1 MACKEFAAGSPL
13 EIRTVV
19 NFMALQWMQYCP
31 ASTVNCGR
39 PQEVLRTVIIFA
51 LLTLVVP
58 FIVAAANNSSSPLDA
73 YTERKWQMQD
83 GLPEQIV
90 QAFAQT
96 ADHYLWIGTTG
107 GLLRFDGASFVLY
120 DRENTP
126 AFRDNN
132 IFCLKVSHD
141 NSLWIGSEGG
151 GLIRYRNGVFRAFST
166 SDGLSNAFVRRIEED
181 SKGQLWIGT
190 DDGLF
195 RMGGERLKRI
205 DGTESVPQL
214 AVHAIHEDRNGRL
227 WVGGSKLLSLENASA
242 TEYHLEGEASQNRVK
257 SILDTEDGTVWVGTV
272 SGLQRMEPYDSPKP
286 GRANGFQR
294 ISGFNVTVRF
304 LRETSDGRLWI
315 GTIGDGLHIYS
326 HNQFSEITAPASLP
340 SNTVLSLFED
350 VETNIW
356 VGTQAGMLRLSQTPV
371 RTVAL
376 PDASDSDAET
386 VYQDLDG
393 DVWIAATNLFR
404 FQKDQATPYRF
415 PTLAG
420 VRVRNVFRDR
430 EGMLWIGTD
439 GRGVYHQ
446 TGKQLVH
453 YTTRQGLV
461 NNFIRAFLQSRD
473 GSVWIATDEGVSR
486 WTKAGFTN
494 YQMSD
499 GLCYFSTRSILEDR
513 KGDLWI
519 GTDRGVSRLH
529 NNKFESDDVVR
540 ALQQEKV
547 WAIHQDP
554 DGGLW
559 FGTRTGGLYRWQS
572 AKLTHYTTAQ
582 GLASNS
588 IYELLEDHNGKL
600 WASGPNGIS
609 VMNRRDLETIADH
622 PGNRV
627 PVTLYGISE
636 GLETIQMCGGEKPAG
651 ILTTQGEVWFPSS
664 KGPVRVSTDQPP
676 PSNPAPV
683 VIDRVMVDGLQVP
696 AGSRVSLSPKSAKL
710 EMGYGVVLLR
720 SQERINFR
728 YILDGFDKN
737 WSDASAGRTAYYT
750 NLPPGRYHFRVAAYE
765 MNNPAQIAETS
776 LEIVQEPHFYR
787 TLWFLGLCLLLAA
800 GAVLGVYRVRLAQLR
815 ARFQAVL
822 DERNRLAREMHDTLI
837 QGCVGVSALLEA
849 QSSIG
854 HAEKSNGH
862 DLLEYA
868 RTQIRST
875 IDEARQAVWN
885 LRQNSSAVASL
896 APQLEAMSQQI
907 SQEFGIPVGF
917 RTVGKR
923 FGLDQSAVH
932 DLLMV
937 TREALY
943 NAVRHGQPHRVQV
956 EVCYEERCCRVKIS
970 DDGSGFDFAS
980 IASSSTGHYG
990 LIGMRERVERIGG
1003 KFILNSLIGSGTDL
1017 LIEVPRN
1024 LTAVRNDNNDDV
1036 RERTL

>member
-1 MACKEFAAGSPL
+1 MQNREKRDPSYRRTGPFYAALVLSLFLPL
-13 EIRTVV
+13 LLLKTVQARAV
-19 NFMALQWMQYCP
+19 DA
-31 ASTVNCGR
+31 
-39 PQEVLRTVIIFA
+39 
-51 LLTLVVP
+51 
-58 FIVAAANNSSSPLDA
+58 PLDA
-73 YTERKWQMQD
+73 YTERTWQMQD

-96 ADHYLWIGTTG
+96 ADRYLWIGTTG

-120 DRENTP
+120 DRESTP

-132 IFCLKVSHD
+132 IFCLTVSAD

-151 GLIRYRNGVFRAFST
+151 GLIRYRRGEFRAFS
-166 SDGLSNAFVRRIEED
+166 SRDGLTNAFVRSIKQD
-181 SKGQLWIGT
+181 SKGQIWIGT

-195 RMGGERLKRI
+195 RLAADRFERI
-205 DGTESVPQL
+205 DGTKSVPQV
-214 AVHAIHEDRNGRL
+214 AVHAIYEDRSGRL
-227 WVGGSKLLSLENASA
+227 WVGGSRLLRLDGDAA
-242 TEYHLEGEASQNRVK
+242 AEYPLEGEASQNRVK
-257 SILDTEDGTVWVGTV
+257 SIVETGDGAVWVGTV
-272 SGLQRMEPYDSPKP
+272 SGLQRMLPDNLPQPAKTK
-286 GRANGFQR
+286 GFHR
-294 ISGFNVTVRF
+294 VSGFNGTVRL

-315 GTIGDGLHIYS
+315 GTIGNGLHIYS
-326 HNQFSEITAPASLP
+326 HGQFSEITAPTRLP
-340 SNTVLSLFED
+340 SNTILNLFED
-350 VETNIW
+350 VEKNIW

-386 VYQDLDG
+386 VYQDGDG
-393 DVWIAATNLFR
+393 DVWIAAANLFR
-404 FQKDQATPYRF
+404 FQKDKATPYHF
-415 PTLAG
+415 PALAG

-430 EGMLWIGTD
+430 EGTLWIGTD

-446 TGKQLVH
+446 VGNQLVH

-461 NNFIRAFLQSRD
+461 NNFVRAFLQSRD

-486 WTKAGFTN
+486 WTKDQFTN
-494 YQMSD
+494 YQMKD

-513 KGDLWI
+513 NGDLWI
-519 GTDRGVSRLH
+519 GTDRGVSRIH
-529 NNKFESDDVVR
+529 NNKFESDEAVR
-540 ALQQEKV
+540 ALQDEKV
-547 WAIHQDP
+547 WAIHEDP

-572 AKLTHYTTAQ
+572 TKLAHYTTAQ

-588 IYELLEDHNGKL
+588 IYEIVEDHSGKL
-600 WASGPNGIS
+600 WVSGPNGIS
-609 VMNRRDLETIADH
+609 VMSRRDLDLA
-622 PGNRV
+622 GNDPARRV
-627 PVTLYGISE
+627 SVTLYGISE
-636 GLETIQMCGGEKPAG
+636 GLERIQMCGGEKPAG
-651 ILTTQGEVWFPSS
+651 ILTSQGEVWFPSS
-664 KGPVRVSTDQPP
+664 KGPVRISTGQPP

-683 VIDRVMVDGLQVP
+683 VIDRVLVDGLEAA
-696 AGSRVSLSPKSAKL
+696 AGSRLSLKPASAKL
-710 EMGYGVVLLR
+710 ELHYGVVLLR

-728 YILDGFDKN
+728 YIMDGFDKN
-737 WSDASAGRTAYYT
+737 WSDASAGRVAFYT
-750 NLPPGRYHFRVAAYE
+750 ILPPGRYHFRVAAYE
-765 MNNPAQIAETS
+765 MNNPAQIAEAS

-787 TLWFLGLCLLLAA
+787 TLWFVGLCLLLTA
-800 GAVLGVYRVRLAQLR
+800 GAVLGIYRVRLGQLR

-854 HAEKSNGH
+854 NAQGSNGH

-885 LRQNSSAVASL
+885 LRQNSGAVASL
-896 APQLEAMSQQI
+896 APQVEGMTQQV
-907 SQEFGIPVGF
+907 SHEFGIPVEFRIAGKPFGF
-917 RTVGKR
+917 
-923 FGLDQSAVH
+923 DQSIVH

-943 NAVRHGQPHRVQV
+943 NAVRHGQPQRVEV
-956 EVCYEERCCRVKIS
+956 EVCYNEQSCNVKIS

-980 IASSSTGHYG
+980 LAESSKGHYG

-1003 KFILNSLIGSGTDL
+1003 KFILNSRIGRGTNL
-1017 LIEVPRN
+1017 VIEVPRKPQAARKGKDEVPEMK
-1024 LTAVRNDNNDDV
+1024 L
-1036 RERTL
+1036 

>member
-1 MACKEFAAGSPL
+1 MSLHWIQDGP
-13 EIRTVV
+13 V
-19 NFMALQWMQYCP
+19 
-31 ASTVNCGR
+31 STVNCRR
-39 PQEVLRTVIIFA
+39 PQEVLRTVITFA

-58 FIVAAANNSSSPLDA
+58 LLMAASKDSSAPLDA

-120 DRENTP
+120 NRESTP

-132 IFCLKVSHD
+132 IFCLTVSRD
-141 NSLWIGSEGG
+141 NSLWIGIEGG
-151 GLIRYRNGVFRAFST
+151 GLIRYRGGIFHAFSAD
-166 SDGLSNAFVRRIEED
+166 DGLSNAFVRAIEQD
-181 SKGQLWIGT
+181 SKGQIWIGT

-195 RMGGERLKRI
+195 RLAGERLERV
-205 DGTESVPQL
+205 DGRESVPRV
-214 AVHAIHEDRNGRL
+214 AVHTIHQDRSGHL
-227 WVGGSKLLSLENASA
+227 WVGGSKLLRLDGVSA
-242 TEYHLEGEASQNRVK
+242 AEYRLQGEASQNRVK
-257 SILDTEDGTVWVGTV
+257 SILQTEDGTVWAGTV
-272 SGLQRMEPYDSPKP
+272 SGLQRLPPSELLKQ
-286 GRANGFQR
+286 GNTKGFERVNGFN
-294 ISGFNVTVRF
+294 GTVRF

-315 GTIGDGLHIYS
+315 GTIGHGLHIYS
-326 HNQFSEITAPASLP
+326 HNQFSAITALNKLP
-340 SNTVLSLFED
+340 SNTVLNLFED
-350 VETNIW
+350 VEKNIW
-356 VGTQAGMLRLSQTPV
+356 VGTQAGMLRLSKTPV

-386 VYQDLDG
+386 VYQDVDD
-393 DVWIAATNLFR
+393 DVWIAAANLFR
-404 FQKDQATPYRF
+404 FQKGRATPYRF
-415 PTLAG
+415 PALAG

-430 EGMLWIGTD
+430 EGTLWIGTD

-446 TGKQLVH
+446 IGEKLVH

-461 NNFIRAFLQSRD
+461 NNFVRAFLQSRD

-486 WTKAGFTN
+486 WTENTLTN

-499 GLCYFSTRSILEDR
+499 GLCYFSTRSLLEDR
-513 KGDLWI
+513 NGDLWI
-519 GTDRGVSRLH
+519 GTDHGVSRLH
-529 NNKFESDDVVR
+529 NNKFENDDVVR
-540 ALQQEKV
+540 ALQDEKV

-554 DGGLW
+554 EGGLW
-559 FGTRTGGLYRWQS
+559 FGTRNGGLYRWQS
-572 AKLTHYTTAQ
+572 AKLMHYTVAQ

-600 WASGPNGIS
+600 WVSGPNGIS
-609 VMNRRDLETIADH
+609 VMNRRDLETIVDH
-622 PGNRV
+622 PGGRV

-651 ILTTQGEVWFPSS
+651 ILTTEGEVWFPSS
-664 KGPVRVSTDQPP
+664 KGPVRVSTDQPE

-683 VIDRVMVDGLQVP
+683 VIDRVLVDGLQVP
-696 AGSRVSLSPKSAKL
+696 AGNRLSLRPTIAKL
-710 EMGYGVVLLR
+710 ELHYGVVLLR

-737 WSDASAGRTAYYT
+737 WSDASAARTAYYT
-750 NLPPGRYHFRVAAYE
+750 NLPPGKYHFRVAAYE
-765 MNNPAQIAETS
+765 MNNPTQIAETS
-776 LEIVQEPHFYR
+776 LGIVQEPHFYR
-787 TLWFLGLCLLLAA
+787 TYWFLGLCLLLAA
-800 GAVLGVYRVRLAQLR
+800 GTVLGIYRVRLGQLR

-854 HAEKSNGH
+854 QAEKSNGH

-885 LRQNSSAVASL
+885 LRQNSSTVASL
-896 APQLEAMSQQI
+896 APELEAMTQQI
-907 SQEFGIPVGF
+907 SHEFGIPVEF
-917 RTVGKR
+917 RAVGKP

-932 DLLMV
+932 DLLMA

-943 NAVRHGQPHRVQV
+943 NAVRHGQPHIVRVEACFEDQW
-956 EVCYEERCCRVKIS
+956 CRVKIS

-980 IASSSTGHYG
+980 MVKSSTGHYG
-990 LIGMRERVERIGG
+990 LIGMRERVERVGG
-1003 KFILNSLIGSGTDL
+1003 KFILNSRIGAGTDL
-1017 LIEVPRN
+1017 VIEVPRN
-1024 LTAVRNDNNDDV
+1024 LTAPGNDNHGDV
-1036 RERTL
+1036 REITL

>member
-1 MACKEFAAGSPL
+1 MLNGKNWGAACRRKGPFYAAL
-13 EIRTVV
+13 VLDL
-19 NFMALQWMQYCP
+19 FLFLLQTAQAP
-31 ASTVNCGR
+31 AADA
-39 PQEVLRTVIIFA
+39 P
-51 LLTLVVP
+51 P
-58 FIVAAANNSSSPLDA
+58 VAYSQ
-73 YTERKWQMQD
+73 RMWQMQD

-96 ADHYLWIGTTG
+96 ADRYLWIGTTG

-132 IFCLKVSHD
+132 IFCLTVSRD

-151 GLIRYRNGVFRAFST
+151 GLIRYRGGVFRAFST
-166 SDGLSNAFVRRIEED
+166 SDGLTNAFVRSIQQDIKGRI
-181 SKGQLWIGT
+181 WIGT

-195 RMGGERLKRI
+195 RLSGERLERI
-205 DGTESVPQL
+205 DGTESVPQV
-214 AVHAIHEDRNGRL
+214 AVHAIHEDRSGHL
-227 WVGGSKLLSLENASA
+227 WVGGSKLLRLEGASA
-242 TEYHLEGEASQNRVK
+242 AEYRLEGEASQNRVK
-257 SILDTEDGTVWVGTV
+257 SIVETEDGRVWVGTV
-272 SGLQRMEPYDSPKP
+272 SGLQRMLPNELPNNAKTK
-286 GRANGFQR
+286 GFQR
-294 ISGFNVTVRF
+294 VSGFNGTVRF

-315 GTIGDGLHIYS
+315 GTIGHGLHIYS
-326 HNQFSEITAPASLP
+326 HNRFDEITAPTRLP
-340 SNTVLSLFED
+340 SNTVLNLFED
-350 VETNIW
+350 VEKNIW
-356 VGTQAGMLRLSQTPV
+356 VGTQAGMLRLSKTPV

-386 VYQDLDG
+386 VYQDVDG
-393 DVWIAATNLFR
+393 DVWIAAANLFR
-404 FQKDQATPYRF
+404 FQKDKATPYHF

-430 EGMLWIGTD
+430 EGTLWIGTD

-446 TGKQLVH
+446 SGKQLAH

-461 NNFIRAFLQSRD
+461 NNFVRAFLQSRD

-486 WTKAGFTN
+486 RTKNRFTN

-499 GLCYFSTRSILEDR
+499 GLCYFSTRSLLEDR
-513 KGDLWI
+513 NGDLWI

-529 NNKFESDDVVR
+529 NNKFESDDAVR
-540 ALQQEKV
+540 ALQEEKV

-572 AKLTHYTTAQ
+572 AKLTHYTVAQ

-600 WASGPNGIS
+600 WVSGPNGIS
-609 VMNRRDLETIADH
+609 VMNRRDLDMVVDH
-622 PGNRV
+622 PERRV

-664 KGPVRVSTDQPP
+664 KGPVRVSTDQPQ

-683 VIDRVMVDGLQVP
+683 VIDRVLVDGLQAP
-696 AGSRVSLSPKSAKL
+696 AGGHLSLKPTSAKL
-710 EMGYGVVLLR
+710 EVHYGVVLLR

-750 NLPPGRYHFRVAAYE
+750 NLPPGKYHFRVAAYE

-787 TLWFLGLCLLLAA
+787 TLWFLGLCLVLAG
-800 GAVLGVYRVRLAQLR
+800 GAVLGIYQVRLGQLR

-822 DERNRLAREMHDTLI
+822 DERSRLAREMHDTLI

-854 HAEKSNGH
+854 HAGGNNGH

-885 LRQNSSAVASL
+885 LRQNSGAVASL
-896 APQLEAMSQQI
+896 APQIEGMTQQV
-907 SQEFGIPVGF
+907 SHEFGIPVEF
-917 RTVGKR
+917 RVLGKP

-932 DLLMV
+932 DVLMV

-956 EVCYEERCCRVKIS
+956 DVCYEERRCRVKIS

-980 IASSSTGHYG
+980 LATSSAGHYG

-1003 KFILNSLIGSGTDL
+1003 KFVLDSRIGAGTDL
-1017 LIEVPRN
+1017 VIEVPRKP
-1024 LTAVRNDNNDDV
+1024 AAARHDEVP
-1036 RERTL
+1036 ERTL

>member
-1 MACKEFAAGSPL
+1 
-13 EIRTVV
+13 
-19 NFMALQWMQYCP
+19 MALQWMQYGP

-58 FIVAAANNSSSPLDA
+58 FIFAASNDSSSPLDA

-120 DRENTP
+120 DRESTP

-132 IFCLKVSHD
+132 IFCLTVSRD
-141 NSLWIGSEGG
+141 NSLWIGIEGG
-151 GLIRYRNGVFRAFST
+151 GLIRYRDGIFHAFST
-166 SDGLSNAFVRRIEED
+166 NDGLSNAFVRAIEQD
-181 SKGQLWIGT
+181 SKGQIWIGT

-195 RMGGERLKRI
+195 RLEGEQLERI
-205 DGTESVPQL
+205 DGTESVPRV
-214 AVHAIHEDRNGRL
+214 AVHTIYEDRSGHL
-227 WVGGSKLLSLENASA
+227 WVGGSKLLRLEGAAA
-242 TEYHLEGEASQNRVK
+242 TEFRLQGEASQNRVK
-257 SILDTEDGTVWVGTV
+257 SVLETEDGTVWAGTV
-272 SGLQRMEPYDSPKP
+272 SGLQRMSASELAKQTNS
-286 GRANGFQR
+286 RGFER
-294 ISGFNVTVRF
+294 VSGFNGTVRF

-315 GTIGDGLHIYS
+315 GTIGHGLHIYS
-326 HNQFSEITAPASLP
+326 HKQFSAITAPNKLP
-340 SNTVLSLFED
+340 SNTVLNLFED
-350 VETNIW
+350 VEKNIW

-371 RTVAL
+371 RTVEL

-386 VYQDLDG
+386 VYQDFDN
-393 DVWIAATNLFR
+393 DVWIAAANLFR
-404 FQKDQATPYRF
+404 FQKDKATPYRF
-415 PTLAG
+415 PALAG

-430 EGMLWIGTD
+430 EGTLWIGTD
-439 GRGVYHQ
+439 GRGVYHLV
-446 TGKQLVH
+446 GKQLVH

-461 NNFIRAFLQSRD
+461 NNFVRAFLQSRD

-486 WTKAGFTN
+486 WTKNTLAN

-499 GLCYFSTRSILEDR
+499 GLCYFSTRSLLEDR
-513 KGDLWI
+513 NGDLWI
-519 GTDRGVSRLH
+519 GTDHGVSRLH

-540 ALQQEKV
+540 ALQDEKV

-559 FGTRTGGLYRWQS
+559 FGTRNGGLYRWQS
-572 AKLTHYTTAQ
+572 AKLTHYTVAQ

-588 IYELLEDHNGKL
+588 IYELLEDLHGKL
-600 WASGPNGIS
+600 WVSGPDGIS
-609 VMNRRDLETIADH
+609 VMNRRDLETIVDH
-622 PGNRV
+622 PESRV

-651 ILTTQGEVWFPSS
+651 ILTTEGEVWFPSS
-664 KGPVRVSTDQPP
+664 KGPVRVSTDQPE

-683 VIDRVMVDGLQVP
+683 VIDRVLVDGLQVP
-696 AGSRVSLSPKSAKL
+696 AGRRLSLRPTIAKL
-710 EMGYGVVLLR
+710 ELHYGVVLLR

-737 WSDASAGRTAYYT
+737 WSDASAARTAYYT

-787 TLWFLGLCLLLAA
+787 TFWFLGLCLVLAA
-800 GAVLGVYRVRLAQLR
+800 GAVLGIYRVRLGQLR

-980 IASSSTGHYG
+980 VASSSTGHYG

-1003 KFILNSLIGSGTDL
+1003 KLILNSRIGSGTDL

-1024 LTAVRNDNNDDV
+1024 LTALRSHNNDDV

>member
-1 MACKEFAAGSPL
+1 VIDCIFVSRDLEGLFDWNRGGLPEVLQKVFTLALVTLAIPWTMAGANGLSSPL
-13 EIRTVV
+13 
-19 NFMALQWMQYCP
+19 N
-31 ASTVNCGR
+31 
-39 PQEVLRTVIIFA
+39 
-51 LLTLVVP
+51 
-58 FIVAAANNSSSPLDA
+58 SPLDA

-107 GLLRFDGASFVLY
+107 GLLRFDGESFVLY
-120 DRENTP
+120 DRENTA

-132 IFCLKVSHD
+132 IFCLTVSAD

-151 GLIRYRNGVFRAFST
+151 GLIRYRDGVFRAFSEA
-166 SDGLSNAFVRRIEED
+166 DGLTNAFVRSVQQD
-181 SKGQLWIGT
+181 SKGKIWIGT

-195 RMGGERLKRI
+195 RLSGERFERI
-205 DGTESVPQL
+205 DGTKSVPAV
-214 AVHAIHEDRNGRL
+214 AVHAIYEDRSGHL
-227 WVGGSKLLSLENASA
+227 WVGGSKLLRLEDGSA
-242 TEYHLEGEASQNRVK
+242 TEYRLQGEASQNRVK
-257 SILDTEDGTVWVGTV
+257 SIVETEDRTVWVGTV
-272 SGLQRMEPYDSPKP
+272 SGLQRMLPNKMSEHGEGPS
-286 GRANGFQR
+286 FQR
-294 ISGFNVTVRF
+294 VANFNGTVRF

-315 GTIGDGLHIYS
+315 GTIGHGLHVYR
-326 HNQFSEITAPASLP
+326 HNQFSEITAPTRLP
-340 SNTVLSLFED
+340 SNTVLNLYED
-350 VETNIW
+350 VEKNIW
-356 VGTQAGMLRLSQTPV
+356 VGTQAGMLRLSKTPV

-386 VYQDLDG
+386 VYQDVNG
-393 DVWIAATNLFR
+393 DVWIAAANLFR
-404 FQKDQATPYRF
+404 FHNDKASPYQF
-415 PTLAG
+415 PALAN

-430 EGMLWIGTD
+430 AGTFWIGTD

-446 TGKQLVH
+446 VGKQLIH

-461 NNFIRAFLQSRD
+461 NNFVRAFLQSRD

-486 WTKAGFTN
+486 WTRDRFTN
-494 YQMSD
+494 YQMKD

-513 KGDLWI
+513 NGDIWI

-529 NNKFESDDVVR
+529 HDKFESDAAVR
-540 ALQQEKV
+540 ALQAEKV

-572 AKLTHYTTAQ
+572 GQLTHYTVAQ

-588 IYELLEDHNGKL
+588 IYELVEDNNGKL
-600 WASGPNGIS
+600 WVSGPNGIS
-609 VMNRRDLETIADH
+609 VMNRRELEMLNEHSTY
-622 PGNRV
+622 RV

-651 ILTTQGEVWFPSS
+651 ILAAAGEVWFPSS
-664 KGPVRVSTDQPP
+664 KGPVLVSTDQPP

-683 VIDRVMVDGLQVP
+683 VIDRVLVDGLQSASGRRLTLRP
-696 AGSRVSLSPKSAKL
+696 TSAKL
-710 EMGYGVVLLR
+710 ELHYGVVLLR
-720 SQERINFR
+720 SQERIHFR
-728 YILDGFDKN
+728 YIMDGFDRN
-737 WSDASAGRTAYYT
+737 WSEASGGRITYYT

-765 MNNPAQIAETS
+765 MNDPTRITETS

-787 TLWFLGLCLLLAA
+787 TLWFLALCLLLVA
-800 GAVLGVYRVRLAQLR
+800 GAVFGTYEFRLGQLR

-822 DERNRLAREMHDTLI
+822 GERNRLAREMHDTLI

-854 HAEKSNGH
+854 QAGGNNRH
-862 DLLEYA
+862 DLLDYA

-885 LRQNSSAVASL
+885 LRENSGVVANL
-896 APQLEAMSQQI
+896 APQLHGISQQI
-907 SQEFGIPVGF
+907 SHEFGIPVEF
-917 RTVGKR
+917 RVEGKP
-923 FGLDQSAVH
+923 FGLDQSTVH
-932 DLLMV
+932 DVLMV

-943 NAVRHGQPHRVQV
+943 NAVRHGQPRRVQV
-956 EVCYEERCCRVKIS
+956 EVCYEPQRCLVKIG
-970 DDGSGFDFAS
+970 DDGSGFEYSPQAGAFN
-980 IASSSTGHYG
+980 GHYG

-1003 KFILNSLIGSGTDL
+1003 TFLLKSRIGAGTDL
-1017 LIEVPRN
+1017 AIMVPRKPPAARGQDEAPEIR
-1024 LTAVRNDNNDDV
+1024 L
-1036 RERTL
+1036 